1 MVRNRRSN
9 HDLQAAG
16 AFMTNAQPA
25 DFNASWAIVL
35 RPQPDGRTRLVER
48 VRVRFGDPEPGKPW
62 TRYTLPLMGF
72 GVFVMVRRQ
81 LLGIRDRVE
90 GTGRGTG
97 TEAELPAAIG
107 S

>member
-9 HDLQAAG
+9 HDLQAA
-16 AFMTNAQPA
+16 
-25 DFNASWAIVL
+25 
-35 RPQPDGRTRLVER
+35 
-48 VRVRFGDPEPGKPW
+48 
-62 TRYTLPLMGF
+62 